1 MVNFT
6 CNRIICKDLVSI
18 FYVAKRSIQ
27 EPVLEI
33 KLKDE
38 LKTTITN
45 KPIEESDAIV
55 PIAQFI
61 KQDPI
66 TPKTLEEALDIL
78 HSKQ

>member
-1 MVNFT
+1 M
-6 CNRIICKDLVSI
+6 SI
-18 FYVAKRSIQ
+18 FYIAKRSVQ
-27 EPVLEI
+27 ELVLEI
-33 KLKDE
+33 KLEDE

-45 KPIEESDAIV
+45 KPTEESDAIV

-78 HSKQ
+78 YTKQ

>member
-18 FYVAKRSIQ
+18 FYVAKRSVQ

-33 KLKDE
+33 E
-38 LKTTITN
+38 LEDKSKTTITN
-45 KPIEESDAIV
+45 EPTEESDATV
-55 PIAQFI
+55 PTAQFI

-66 TPKTLEEALDIL
+66 TPKTLEEALDTL
-78 HSKQ
+78 YSKQ